1 MIVAAPTRMDDQ
13 NRCYSTKQ
21 IRPSGHGQPLAVRSL
36 FRSLFQGRKWPGSW
50 GEAISSIYCL

>member
-21 IRPSGHGQPLAVRSL
+21 IER
-36 FRSLFQGRKWPGSW
+36 
-50 GEAISSIYCL
+50 ESSIY